1 MKYLVLILL
10 LVSNTAWAETPEE
23 RAKLYFTDIESGN
36 FVAAAKHFDPSQ
48 LKEFRSTMEFYKEI
62 PVRDQTEFIQTFF
75 GADQTTESLDKISD
89 VDFFAKLF
97 TFMMRQADAVGG
109 LNFDGLEILGGVK
122 EGSDIS
128 HLVTRNRVTVG
139 KLNVEAMEVVSLMK
153 SGDEWRILMS
163 GQIKGFADQLRAT
176 FALPSG

>member
-62 PVRDQTEFIQTFF
+62 PVRDH
-75 GADQTTESLDKISD
+75 
-89 VDFFAKLF
+89 FAKLF